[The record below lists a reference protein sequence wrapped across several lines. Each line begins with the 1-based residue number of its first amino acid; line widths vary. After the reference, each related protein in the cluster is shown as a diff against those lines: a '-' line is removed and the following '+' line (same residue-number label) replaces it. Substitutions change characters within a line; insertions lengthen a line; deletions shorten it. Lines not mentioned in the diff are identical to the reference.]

1 MISFAFT
8 LFSISLTLIH
18 KLVFLQ
24 NLGFMD
30 ITYFCCPILSFF
42 FSGTPITYKL
52 NGFILSYKSLK
63 LCSCFSQSSFYFFFL
78 ALLIPLGQFS
88 SLLELSSASI
98 KYIQWIFLSDIIIYS
113 SSFST
118 WSFFKVSVCLLK
130 HCYLSLN
137 SSISLSRCVC
147 VCVCVC
153 VCSHSCTRALS
164 HSVVSNSLQPHGL

>member
-1 MISFAFT
+1 
-8 LFSISLTLIH
+8 
-18 KLVFLQ
+18 
-24 NLGFMD
+24 MD
-30 ITYFCCPILSFF
+30 ITYFCCPVLSFF

-63 LCSCFSQSSFYFFFL
+63 LCSYFSQSSFYFFL

-137 SSISLSRCVC
+137 SSISLSPCVCMCVC
-147 VCVCVC
+147 VRVRARMHLVTQSCLTLCNPMD
-153 VCSHSCTRALS
+153 CSPPGSS
-164 HSVVSNSLQPHGL
+164 PHGIL